1 MRRRTPS
8 HLAENS
14 EGGQDPPRVAD
25 VRLLLR
31 PPVQP
36 PRVALPL
43 AEPPAK
49 QPCSRGA
56 TKKHKQT
63 KEKSDRRWCGTGEL
77 WSRWAFLWARG
88 GRRSRGGGGKTAMA
102 AEPKDAPTTK
112 THASCIHGGT
122 TTQRRHTSIHPLFHT
137 RCVATGVRA
146 STAKGTAANR
156 QRAPLAAWAKE
167 RLFSKPPPLTPS
179 FPPGSLSRSD
189 ARKLDAKQVRQR
201 SLSLQDRG
209 GEQDAHTF
217 VHEVKRPCDRQ
228 RAHTREDL
236 SRVGLRPWDAAE
248 AAVEVAT
255 PGGGAYGVREDV
267 KRKDGEGEGRGG
279 KGTTVHACLDL
290 SACQH
295 KCRGGRGR
303 CRCRC
308 RL

>member
-1 MRRRTPS
+1 MEGRRPWLRNQRMLRQPKHTLPVYMEGPRRSVGTLPS
-8 HLAENS
+8 THYSTRDASPPEFERQQQKEQQQIDS
-14 EGGQDPPRVAD
+14 VHRSQHGQ
-25 VRLLLR
+25 
-31 PPVQP
+31 
-36 PRVALPL
+36 
-43 AEPPAK
+43 
-49 QPCSRGA
+49 
-56 TKKHKQT
+56 
-63 KEKSDRRWCGTGEL
+63 KSDY
-77 WSRWAFLWARG
+77 SR
-88 GRRSRGGGGKTAMA
+88 S
-102 AEPKDAPTTK
+102 
-112 THASCIHGGT
+112 
-122 TTQRRHTSIHPLFHT
+122 
-137 RCVATGVRA
+137 
-146 STAKGTAANR
+146 
-156 QRAPLAAWAKE
+156 
-167 RLFSKPPPLTPS
+167 PPPLTPS